1 MTEARREIGLW
12 PKVIAVAVI
21 LGTVGILAATVIRGG
36 NGSVEVTVPAGTTLV
51 GALESTVS
59 TERARVGDRVE
70 LRTTEPRVPGS
81 GSAARAL
88 PEGVVLRGEVTH
100 AKGGGRIAGAPEL
113 TVRFTQLVVDG
124 TEYPITAEPF
134 RVRGKDDAK
143 ESALMIGG
151 GTVGGAVVG
160 AVAGDAVK
168 GAVVGAVL
176 GTGVAVATKGDQIV
190 LPAGQRLRVRLTEP
204 VTVTYRPEPEP
215 KGRQD

>member
-1 MTEARREIGLW
+1 MTEQRRALGLW

-21 LGTVGILAATVIRGG
+21 LGTVSILAATVIRGG
-36 NGSVEVTVPAGTTLV
+36 GAVEATLPAGTTLV
-51 GALESTVS
+51 GGLGSTVS
-59 TERARVGDRVE
+59 TERAEAGDRVE
-70 LRTTEPRVPGS
+70 VRTREPKVLSEERT
-81 GSAARAL
+81 L

-113 TVRFTQLVVDG
+113 TIRFTTLEVDG

-160 AVAGDAVK
+160 AVAGDALK

-176 GTGVAVATKGDQIV
+176 GTGVAVATKGNHIV
-190 LPAGQRLRVRLTEP
+190 LPAGQRVRVRLAEP
-204 VTVTYRPEPEP
+204 VTVKYTPQAVEEKAPA
-215 KGRQD
+215 